1 MALDQEQTR
10 NAGAVAAGMVLT
22 VARGWRWPGWAR
34 GWPAPVVDGL
44 LAVGAGWL
52 AVASALGDARRG
64 AHLPKLGVV
73 LLVLLVPA
81 LWVRRRWPAVTLL
94 LVAGIQVGLSLLR
107 VQPSANFLVEMIAP
121 YSVAV
126 YGSRRLQWAAAVGTG
141 AALLALALP
150 TGMSSTARGSIA
162 AVLVVGV
169 VAWLVG
175 NTIRERRGRYSELA
189 DRAAR
194 LERERELEARRAVA
208 EERLRIARELHD
220 VVAHNLSVVV
230 VQAQAAQR
238 MLDRDTERARAVVAS
253 IEGTGREALDEM
265 RQLLGVLRGVAP
277 AGDGPEGGEG
287 AGEEEEFG
295 PQPGLA
301 RLGELVEQVRA
312 AGLPVTLRVEGA
324 ERPLSAAADLSAF
337 RIVQEALTNTLNHAG
352 PAHAEVV
359 LRYGDRDLELTVSD
373 DGRGAAAALV
383 RDRDGVALPSSGH
396 GLVGMRERAA
406 LFNGELTAGPR
417 PGGGYQ
423 IRARLP
429 VEVAVR

>member
-1 MALDQEQTR
+1 MK
-10 NAGAVAAGMVLT
+10 
-22 VARGWRWPGWAR
+22 VARGWGWLR

-64 AHLPKLGVV
+64 AHLPRLGIV
-73 LLVLLVPA
+73 LLLGLVPA
-81 LWVRRRWPAVTLL
+81 LWVRRRWPAVTLVM
-94 LVAGIQVGLSLLR
+94 VAGIQAWLSLLR

-126 YGSRRLQWAAAVGTG
+126 YGSRRLQRASAVGAG
-141 AALLALALP
+141 VALLALALP
-150 TGMSSTARGSIA
+150 TGLASSARDSMA
-162 AVLVVGV
+162 SVLVVGV

-175 NTIRERRGRYSELA
+175 NTIRERRGRFVDLE

-238 MLDRDTERARAVVAS
+238 MLDRDTERAREVVVS

-277 AGDGPEGGEG
+277 AGEGPDDGEG
-287 AGEEEEFG
+287 EAFG

-301 RLGELVEQVRA
+301 RLGELVEQVRG

-324 ERPLSAAADLSAF
+324 ERPLGAAADLSAF
-337 RIVQEALTNTLNHAG
+337 RIVQEALTNILKHAG

-359 LRYGDRDLELTVSD
+359 LSYGGRDLELTVND
-373 DGRGAAAALV
+373 DGRGAAAAF
-383 RDRDGVALPSSGH
+383 DRDHGGAAGLPSSGH
-396 GLVGMRERAA
+396 GLVGMRERVA
-406 LFNGELTAGPR
+406 LFDGELTAGPR

-429 VEVAVR
+429 LEVALR